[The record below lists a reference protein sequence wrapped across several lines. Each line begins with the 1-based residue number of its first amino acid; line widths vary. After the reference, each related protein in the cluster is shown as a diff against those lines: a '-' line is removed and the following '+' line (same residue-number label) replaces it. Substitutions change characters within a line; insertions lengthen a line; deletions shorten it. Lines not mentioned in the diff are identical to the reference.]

1 MRAWLRVRL
10 RDVYIELDQYV
21 RFKKLLIR
29 KYDREYSHRIKD
41 LSNND
46 KWQRL
51 LMPAV
56 LTNIVLEM
64 EIDSLVWIIHVH
76 DT

>member
-1 MRAWLRVRL
+1 MYMINYWMWGSGIKIYFLNMLNYNACWLRVRL

-46 KWQRL
+46 K
-51 LMPAV
+51 
-56 LTNIVLEM
+56 
-64 EIDSLVWIIHVH
+64 
-76 DT
+76 

>member
-46 KWQRL
+46 K
-51 LMPAV
+51 
-56 LTNIVLEM
+56 
-64 EIDSLVWIIHVH
+64 
-76 DT
+76 